1 SPLQTHPTHT
11 SPFFLLITPPPPT
24 STPFPTRRSSDLLRA
39 ICPSAS
45 FRLARNRKAKPRNRR
60 CGRNLS
66 FARDGS
72 RPSLSVVL
80 HELPLVARQ
89 RIVERLDERVRVDV
103 PAGKLF
109 PGRENLLLLHLVE
122 RFATAERL
130 LDHRGG
136 FFQHFR
142 ERFQVLHIRK
152 RAMSGNHSYVGRQL
166 RRDLFRGGDHA
177 LDA

>member
-1 SPLQTHPTHT
+1 M
-11 SPFFLLITPPPPT
+11 
-24 STPFPTRRSSDLLRA
+24 RRPVCALRA

-122 RFATAERL
+122 RFAPAERL
-130 LDHRGG
+130 LAHPGG
-136 FFQHFR
+136 VWPHTR
-142 ERFQVLHIRK
+142 SRCPL
-152 RAMSGNHSYVGRQL
+152 
-166 RRDLFRGGDHA
+166 
-177 LDA
+177 LDARTLA